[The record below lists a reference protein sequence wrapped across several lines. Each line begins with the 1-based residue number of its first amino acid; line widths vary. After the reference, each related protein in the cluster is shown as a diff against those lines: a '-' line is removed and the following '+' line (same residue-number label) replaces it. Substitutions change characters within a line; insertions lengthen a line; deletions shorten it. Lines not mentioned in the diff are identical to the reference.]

1 LFDRKEK
8 FLVATTD
15 VNNRDA
21 DAWLEMLQAAGVND
35 PFDLALAETLRI
47 AASVRDDAVCLCS
60 GPAVLPYV
68 HWIRDGLPMTG
79 RVIVHLDP
87 SHETLMDVV
96 QTQPDSDIRVASH
109 FQEIASFC
117 DDISHHKLNLIVID
131 IDDDDTI
138 RCVPALTGLLTSSSI
153 MVCLLKEGA
162 EEVLRNDFSTDFFF
176 APIGSQ
182 GRALMI
188 AKKGMQH
195 HLERRSRRRN
205 RKG

>member
-1 LFDRKEK
+1 
-8 FLVATTD
+8 VATID
-15 VNNRDA
+15 VNGRDS
-21 DAWLEMLQAAGVND
+21 DAWIEMLQAAGVDD
-35 PFDLALAETLRI
+35 PFDMALAETLRI

-87 SHETLMDVV
+87 SHETLRDVV

-117 DDISHHKLNLIVID
+117 DDISHHKLNLIVIG
-131 IDDDDTI
+131 IDDDTM
-138 RCVPALTGLLTSSSI
+138 RYVPELTGLLTSSSI

-182 GRALMI
+182 GRAVMMT
-188 AKKGMQH
+188 KKGMQH
-195 HLERRSRRRN
+195 RLERRSRRRN

>member
-1 LFDRKEK
+1 LFDRKES

-21 DAWLEMLQAAGVND
+21 DAWLEMLQAAGVDD
-35 PFDLALAETLRI
+35 PIDMALAETLRI

-87 SHETLMDVV
+87 SHETLRDVV

-117 DDISHHKLNLIVID
+117 DDISHHKLNIIVIE
-131 IDDDDTI
+131 IDDDTV

-182 GRALMI
+182 GRALMM